1 MTSIRPL
8 WLLLVFA
15 GTAVVGWLS
24 ALVAAGAGLVSPVLA
39 ASSAITVAAV
49 AVLVLALG
57 IRVQRDKKRPPAAR
71 MNPVASAR
79 TLVLAQA
86 GAYAGALIAG
96 WHAGVL
102 VHLVSAT
109 GFGTPTVNDAL
120 LMIIGGLVLVIVG
133 FVVEQFCRLP
143 PEDGADGPSANGG
156 PDKEINGPERGTGP
170 VYGRGAGPGRSRP
183 GPARR

>member
-1 MTSIRPL
+1 MTVIRPL

-15 GTAVVGWLS
+15 VTGVVGWLA
-24 ALVAAGAGLVSPVLA
+24 ALLAARAGLVSPVLA
-39 ASSAITVAAV
+39 ASSVVTVAAV

-57 IRVQRDKKRPPAAR
+57 IRVQRDKKRPPASR
-71 MNPVASAR
+71 MDPVASAR

-86 GAYAGALIAG
+86 GTYAGALIAG
-96 WHAGVL
+96 WHAGVV

-143 PEDGADGPSANGG
+143 PDGGADGATPGSGAD
-156 PDKEINGPERGTGP
+156 PDGTQ
-170 VYGRGAGPGRSRP
+170 RTS
-183 GPARR
+183 GPAYGTEGEGGYARSTGR

>member
-15 GTAVVGWLS
+15 GTGVVGWLA
-24 ALVAAGAGLVSPVLA
+24 ALLAAGAGLVSPVLA

-57 IRVQRDKKRPPAAR
+57 IRVQRDKRRPPAAR
-71 MNPVASAR
+71 MNPVAAAR

-143 PEDGADGPSANGG
+143 PEDGADGATHGS
-156 PDKEINGPERGTGP
+156 GTDADGSQ
-170 VYGRGAGPGRSRP
+170 RNAGPAYGTEGEGGYARSTGR
-183 GPARR
+183 